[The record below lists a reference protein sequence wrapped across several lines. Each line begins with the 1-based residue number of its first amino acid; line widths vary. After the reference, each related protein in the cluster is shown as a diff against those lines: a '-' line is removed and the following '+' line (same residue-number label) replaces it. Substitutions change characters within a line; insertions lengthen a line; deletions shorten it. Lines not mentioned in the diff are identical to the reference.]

1 MNFKMITVVG
11 LTFIL
16 SYAQSVSAGE
26 QSRDDYLDSMKSD
39 LLKPC
44 SDNKFME
51 CVNSNKSECV
61 LRINNLIRDCK
72 ITLPVTL
79 TDTNLDESADKFS
92 VCFSDGI
99 IKKFSISE
107 QKYNTCLS
115 QKPR

>member
-1 MNFKMITVVG
+1 MNLKMISVVG
-11 LTFIL
+11 LIFIL
-16 SYAQSVSAGE
+16 SYVQSVNAKE
-26 QSRDDYLDSMKSD
+26 QSRDDFIASMKSD

-61 LRINNLIRDCK
+61 VRINNLMRDCK
-72 ITLPVTL
+72 ITLPATL

-107 QKYNTCLS
+107 QEYNTCLS
-115 QKPR
+115 QKPH

>member
-1 MNFKMITVVG
+1 MAFA
-11 LTFIL
+11 LTL
-16 SYAQSVSAGE
+16 TLVYAQSSNASE
-26 QSRDDYLDSMKSD
+26 QTREDYLDSMKSD

-61 LRINNLIRDCK
+61 VRINNLMRDCK
-72 ITLPVTL
+72 ITLPATL
-79 TDTNLDESADKFS
+79 TDANLDESADKFS

-107 QKYNTCLS
+107 QEYNTCLS